1 MKLFRFLIVIAGC
14 FVLVQAA
21 AAQPNPAISKEYSD
35 EAIASMIQKHKMSDS
50 RDVIPPVELA
60 AKFKTDFPKASRAEW
75 EIADGIYEVE
85 FDVRFGDWKAYYD
98 AKGNLLMIVEEIYRS
113 ELPAVVR
120 NAAETKY
127 PKYSFEDI
135 DKIRRG
141 TEVFYKIEMEHRD
154 TEVKL
159 LVKSDGTVPDQ
170 KFDY

>member
-1 MKLFRFLIVIAGC
+1 MKLFRFLSVMAGC

-21 AAQPNPAISKEYSD
+21 AAQTNPAISKEYSD
-35 EAIASMIQKHKMSDS
+35 EAIAGMIQKHKAANS
-50 RDVIPPVELA
+50 RDVIPPAEFA
-60 AKFKTDFPKASRAEW
+60 AKFKADFPKASRAEW
-75 EIADGIYEVE
+75 ELAEGVYEVE
-85 FDVRFGDWKAYYD
+85 FDIRFRDCKAYYD
-98 AKGNLLMIVEEIYRS
+98 VKGNLLMIVEEIYRS

-135 DKIRRG
+135 DRVRRG

-154 TEVKL
+154 AEVKL
-159 LVKSDGTVPDQ
+159 LVKADGTILDE